1 MFEAIMM
8 VVDQVAIMFLMLAI
22 GFACAKKG
30 LITRR
35 GTAQITSVLI
45 YVVSPAVIVSA
56 LQSSGDT
63 ISVENLLWAGGM
75 AILSVGLF
83 ILCSFLFFRKQEERR
98 RKVLRFGLVYSNCGL
113 MGLPLVQGVFGD
125 EAVGYAAAFLAVFT
139 VFLWTHGYI
148 MMSGSHGSI
157 VKKLVFNPGIIGF
170 VVALVLFL
178 FSLKLPTVLGTLVDS
193 LSACNTPLAMIVVGS
208 YVARLTFREMFSDR
222 YVYIATAL
230 RLVLFPLILLA
241 VSWWLHP
248 DPLVFVTTL
257 VLAASPVGANTV
269 LFAVQFGSDAKL
281 GVKLVA
287 FSTLV
292 SIVTMPLYT
301 ALAEWSV
308 GML

>member
-1 MFEAIMM
+1 M
-8 VVDQVAIMFLMLAI
+8 
-22 GFACAKKG
+22 
-30 LITRR
+30 
-35 GTAQITSVLI
+35 
-45 YVVSPAVIVSA
+45 
-56 LQSSGDT
+56 
-63 ISVENLLWAGGM
+63 
-75 AILSVGLF
+75 
-83 ILCSFLFFRKQEERR
+83 
-98 RKVLRFGLVYSNCGL
+98 
-113 MGLPLVQGVFGD
+113 
-125 EAVGYAAAFLAVFT
+125 
-139 VFLWTHGYI
+139 
-148 MMSGSHGSI
+148 
-157 VKKLVFNPGIIGF
+157 
-170 VVALVLFL
+170 
-178 FSLKLPTVLGTLVDS
+178 GTLVDS

-230 RLVLFPLILLA
+230 RLVLFPLILLV